1 MAIEVELKFPLLPGA
16 MTVEQVTD
24 RLEAIGAR
32 PMPSRHQNDHYYAHP
47 DRDFA
52 QTDEALRISEDEH
65 RIQLTYKG
73 PLIDEVAKTRRELE
87 IGIDSAEI
95 TAEILESLGFR
106 PVRVVAKQRKPFE
119 LSWQGISVEAV
130 IDQVEGLGDFVELE
144 TMSDTDSHQAARDH
158 LLALATK
165 LGLEQSE
172 RRSYLCLLLAG
183 ETGPT

>member
-32 PMPSRHQNDHYYAHP
+32 PMPSRHQNDHYYGHP

-52 QTDEALRISEDEH
+52 QTDEALRIREDED
-65 RIQLTYKG
+65 RVQLTYKG
-73 PLIDEVAKTRRELE
+73 PLIDEIAKTRRELE
-87 IGIDSAEI
+87 MGIDSAEI
-95 TAEILESLGFR
+95 AAEILESLGFR
-106 PVRVVAKQRKPFE
+106 PVRVVAKQRQPFE

-130 IDQVEGLGDFVELE
+130 IDQVEGLGDFVERE
-144 TMSDTDSHQAARDH
+144 TISDTDSHQAARDH